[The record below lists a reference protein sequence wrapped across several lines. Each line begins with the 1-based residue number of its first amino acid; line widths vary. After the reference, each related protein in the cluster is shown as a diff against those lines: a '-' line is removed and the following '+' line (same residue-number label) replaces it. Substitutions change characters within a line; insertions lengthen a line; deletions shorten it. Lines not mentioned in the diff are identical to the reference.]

1 MDRPVSQKRFKTVA
15 AMTRKDNSHR
25 KVAAIMFTDMVG
37 YTALAHANET
47 LALDL
52 LEQHRSMLRSL
63 FPRHAGREI
72 ETTGDGFLVEFAS
85 ALEATRC
92 AVAIQKAIADHNV
105 GAGSQRRFA
114 VRIGIHVG
122 DVVCRDGHVLG
133 AGVNIAARLEP
144 LAIPG
149 GICITQQVFDQI
161 RHLVLKR

>member
-1 MDRPVSQKRFKTVA
+1 MSTEGTEQ
-15 AMTRKDNSHR
+15 RKL
-25 KVAAIMFTDMVG
+25 AAIMFTDMVG
-37 YTALAHANET
+37 YTVLAHANET

-52 LEQHRSMLRSL
+52 LEEHRRMLRSI

-92 AVAIQKAIADHNV
+92 AIAIQKAIADYN
-105 GAGSQRRFA
+105 AAAASQRRFA

-144 LAIPG
+144 LASPG
-149 GICITQQVFDQI
+149 GICIKIGRAHV
-161 RHLVLKR
+161 

>member
-1 MDRPVSQKRFKTVA
+1 MSTEGTEQ
-15 AMTRKDNSHR
+15 RKL
-25 KVAAIMFTDMVG
+25 AAIMFTDMVG

-52 LEQHRSMLRSL
+52 LEEHRRMLRSI

-92 AVAIQKAIADHNV
+92 AIAIQKAIADHNV
-105 GAGSQRRFA
+105 GANSQRRFA

-122 DVVCRDGHVLG
+122 DVVYRDGHVLG
-133 AGVNIAARLEP
+133 AGVTVGARLKP
-144 LAIPG
+144 LASPG
-149 GICITQQVFDQI
+149 GICITQKASDQI
-161 RHLVLKR
+161 RQRIHGSGTSPCRSES